1 MAREK
6 KGKGRAS
13 SPEIE
18 SPSSDSKETHDAS
31 PPPRVQPKRKAV
43 ATKVP
48 KHAQGHNRPD
58 PHAQSGQGSRA
69 RMKRASAPSSQD
81 DDEEEIS
88 LDFLEHMVLR
98 ISRPHRTT
106 PSDYNGHRMKNYTKG
121 KHNFYNLRYEN
132 PRRYA
137 KEMTGDQRFWLWF
150 QADWYESVIMTK
162 TKPVTEMKSIDW

>member
-18 SPSSDSKETHDAS
+18 SPSSDSEETYDAS

-43 ATKVP
+43 ATKIP
-48 KHAQGHNRPD
+48 KRAQGRGRPD
-58 PHAQSGQGSRA
+58 PHATSGQGSRA
-69 RMKRASAPSSQD
+69 RVKRASAPSSHD

-88 LDFLEHMVLR
+88 LEFLEHMVIR
-98 ISRPHRTT
+98 ISTPHRAT
-106 PSDYNGHRMKNYTKG
+106 PFGYNGHRMKNYTKG
-121 KHNFYNLRYEN
+121 NHDFYKLRYDN

-150 QADWYESVIMTK
+150 QADWYESVITTK

>member
-1 MAREK
+1 MLIYIFPSNQMAREK
-6 KGKGRAS
+6 KGKGRAA

-18 SPSSDSKETHDAS
+18 SPSSDSEETRDAS
-31 PPPRVQPKRKAV
+31 PPPMVQPKRKDV

-48 KHAQGHNRPD
+48 KCAQGRGRPD

-69 RMKRASAPSSQD
+69 CMKRASAPSSQD

-88 LDFLEHMVLR
+88 LDFLEHMVPR

-106 PSDYNGHRMKNYTKG
+106 PSGYNGHRMKNYTKG

-137 KEMTGDQRFWLWF
+137 KEMTGD
-150 QADWYESVIMTK
+150 
-162 TKPVTEMKSIDW
+162 